1 MSSKND
7 LRLGLF
13 IVVAGIVILLGKL
26 GVFGFLGRTLWPLA
40 ILLVGLLIHWLFF
53 SNRGRAFV
61 LIPGG
66 VLVVYGL
73 LFEICN
79 LWGWGLLSYLWP
91 VFLLG
96 FAVGAYEYHLFAS
109 PKPEGV
115 LLIALFLGLVS
126 FILLFFTL
134 LHTGAIYVLAILLIA
149 LGIWFILRRG
159 KSKGRKWNGGW

>member
-7 LRLGLF
+7 VRLGLF
-13 IVVAGIVILLGKL
+13 IVVAGVVILLGKL

-40 ILLVGLLIHWLFF
+40 ILVVGLLIHLLFF
-53 SNRGRAFV
+53 SNRARAYV

-66 VLVVYGL
+66 VLAVYGL

-79 LWGWGLLSYLWP
+79 LWGWGLMSYLWP

-96 FAVGAYEYHLFAS
+96 FAVGVYEYHLFES

-126 FILLFFTL
+126 LVLLFFTL
-134 LHTGAIYVLAILLIA
+134 LHTGAIYVLAVLLIA
-149 LGIWFILRRG
+149 LGIWFISGRG
-159 KSKGRKWNGGW
+159 KSKGGKWNRGW